1 MSNNYAQNKKR
12 KISKKVK
19 FVMFLFVFSI
29 FLTVGA
35 VSFIQGKNPMLKSEV
50 EKLKMEKGNKEKE
63 LKTVQEN
70 FDDKEKSYNELKS
83 KLDKN

>member
-1 MSNNYAQNKKR
+1 MSSYYAQNKKR

-19 FVMFLFVFSI
+19 SVMFLLVFSI
-29 FLTVGA
+29 FMTVGA

-50 EKLKMEKGNKEKE
+50 EKLKTEKENKEKE
-63 LKTVQEN
+63 LKIIQEN
-70 FDDKEKSYNELKS
+70 FDTKEKSYNELKS